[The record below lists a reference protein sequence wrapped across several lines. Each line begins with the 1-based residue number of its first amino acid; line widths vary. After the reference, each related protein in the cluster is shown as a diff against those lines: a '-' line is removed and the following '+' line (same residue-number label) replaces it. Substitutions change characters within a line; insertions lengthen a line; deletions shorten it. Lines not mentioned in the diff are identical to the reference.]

1 MPEPGPGSRD
11 GQGCPSPAVG
21 GGGRGQGQGGLHSM
35 EPLAWNVS
43 ARPGRPST
51 QATGGG
57 TAGPEQRQPAWD
69 YSAERAAKSHC
80 GEKAAQ
86 RGEGTHICGGRDT
99 LFSRRHIHKGQSTV
113 KTQELNRD

>member
-51 QATGGG
+51 QAAGGG

-69 YSAERAAKSHC
+69 YSA
-80 GEKAAQ
+80 
-86 RGEGTHICGGRDT
+86 
-99 LFSRRHIHKGQSTV
+99 
-113 KTQELNRD
+113 KTQQSNHTAEKKQHNEGRGHTSLGEEIHYFQGDTFTRDSRL